1 MAKKETSAVVNTP
14 KKPVEEVKAS
24 AKKATTKKTASAK
37 KATPAIKTTEKSTTE
52 KSVSKKETLM
62 SDLSS
67 VNKLRLLY
75 ELQVIDSSIDNI
87 KTVRGEL
94 PLEVQDL
101 EDEIIGFDTR
111 IKNLMQEI
119 KEIEN
124 NVSQR
129 KGGIEA
135 ARNLIKKYEEQQKN
149 VRNNREFDS
158 LSKEL
163 EFQGLEIELNE
174 KLIKELGVKI
184 KDKKRDIDA
193 AKSLLADKKIAIED
207 KKHELNEITSET
219 ANDEKELINRTE
231 DIKKLIEPRLL
242 IAYNKIRN
250 NARNGLA
257 VVTVKRDACG
267 GCFNKIPPQR
277 QLDIRMSKKVI
288 VCEYCGRILVDAE
301 FANE

>member
-1 MAKKETSAVVNTP
+1 MAEK
-14 KKPVEEVKAS
+14 
-24 AKKATTKKTASAK
+24 TKKTEVKKVEKPSTKKVTAK
-37 KATPAIKTTEKSTTE
+37 SGY
-52 KSVSKKETLM
+52 KKDTLL

-75 ELQVIDSSIDNI
+75 ELQTIDSSIDNI
-87 KTVRGEL
+87 KIIRGEL

-119 KEIEN
+119 KEIESN
-124 NVSQR
+124 ITKR
-129 KGGIEA
+129 KGDVETSK
-135 ARNLIKKYEEQQKN
+135 NLIKKYEEQQKN

-163 EFQGLEIELNE
+163 EYQSLEIELNE
-174 KLIKELGVKI
+174 KIIKELGVKI
-184 KDKKRDIDA
+184 KEKKREIDA
-193 AKSLLADKKIAIED
+193 TKSMLADKKVALEE
-207 KKHELNEITSET
+207 KKQQLNEITSET
-219 ANDEKELINRTE
+219 ANDEKELTSRTNE
-231 DIKKLIEPRLL
+231 IKSLIEPRLL
-242 IAYNKIRN
+242 TAYNKIRH

-277 QLDIRMSKKVI
+277 QLDIKLSKKVI
-288 VCEYCGRILVDAE
+288 VCEYCGRILVDAD
-301 FANE
+301 FASE

>member
-1 MAKKETSAVVNTP
+1 M
-14 KKPVEEVKAS
+14 
-24 AKKATTKKTASAK
+24 
-37 KATPAIKTTEKSTTE
+37 
-52 KSVSKKETLM
+52 L

-75 ELQVIDSSIDNI
+75 ELQIIDSSIDNI
-87 KTVRGEL
+87 KTIRGEL

-101 EDEIIGFDTR
+101 EDEIVGFDTR
-111 IKNLMQEI
+111 IKNLVQEI
-119 KEIEN
+119 KEIDSS
-124 NVSQR
+124 VAQR
-129 KGGIEA
+129 KNGVEKA
-135 ARNLIKKYEEQQKN
+135 KNLIKKYEEQQKN

-174 KLIKELGVKI
+174 KIIKECGIKI
-184 KDKKRDIDA
+184 KDKKREIEA
-193 AKSLLADKKIAIED
+193 TKAMLADKKVALEE
-207 KKHELNEITSET
+207 KKRELNEITSET
-219 ANDEKELINRTE
+219 ATDEKELIVRADE
-231 DIKKLIEPRLL
+231 IKDLIESRLL
-242 IAYNKIRN
+242 TAYNKIRH

-277 QLDIRMSKKVI
+277 QLDIKLSKKVI
-288 VCEYCGRILVDAE
+288 VCEYCGRILVDAD